1 MNWKEYPEDLI
12 KGRESAEATF
22 IFCLWKQPELYDD
35 FARVNTQDDET
46 LKTEDGIFYFSL
58 GRQMFNQGFK
68 SFDNVTIYTFL
79 ENKPTVKK
87 HFDELG
93 GYPTVSELCSLVN
106 VENIDAYYD
115 KIAKMN
121 TLMTLYDKGF
131 NVIPN
136 MDRFAKMTNQEVY
149 DYYDYILNS
158 VSIKNTHDIDIETL
172 EIDDK
177 FLSECDDGSAQGIS
191 YGKNCPILNYLTL
204 GTPLGDM
211 YMFAGH
217 SGVGKALA
225 VTEPVLTPEGFKLMG
240 DIQLGDLVIGEDG
253 RSYPV
258 VGVFPQGKRDAY
270 KVTFKD
276 GVQVICDENHLWKF
290 KTFSDIRN
298 NRGWKVESLN
308 SILNNY
314 KFTVNNGTYNL
325 YIPVA
330 KPIFDFEKQD
340 DLTIPPY
347 ALGLLIGDGY
357 IANYPLN
364 FDNPE
369 NDLVNKLNN
378 LLENYGGFEK
388 YKDTIKHEFKSNTPW
403 KNELID
409 QLRTLGLFGKK
420 STDKFIPNQYLMA
433 SYEDRLDLLRGLIDT
448 DGHVNNKGAVS
459 YSTKSKQ
466 LANDIVFLVRSLG
479 YRCSF
484 HEYNRAEK
492 GIDYVIRIFAKTD
505 LIFTST
511 KHQERFNQRM
521 KLERV
526 HKYEYLPIVKIEKL
540 PEQQKMQCIMV
551 DSPDH
556 TFLCRDFIVTHNT
569 SFVFENMI
577 IPMTD
582 DGVKC
587 AVISNEQRSKDFK
600 QLLLVHILTNDLD
613 YWGLTRKKLKMGKF
627 TDEQWEYL
635 RKAKQISREKYS
647 NIQFIKMFDNDMNK
661 VKRIIKKLAKLGYQ
675 TIMFDTMKSED
686 EIDEAMWQQ
695 LLIHSRKLFQIT
707 SRENISLICTYQLAL
722 HTLNKRYLDASCLS
736 NAKQI
741 KEVFSEMVYCRPL
754 WDDEFPGEK
763 FDVKPYQL
771 KKDSSGKYSNVRE
784 SVQLDRDKKYIIA
797 FLDKTRNDDD
807 KIQVLYEF
815 NGRFN
820 RWREKGYCSVFNEH
834 K

>member
-1 MNWKEYPEDLI
+1 MSWKDYPEELI

-22 IFCLWKQPELYDD
+22 IFCLWKQPDLYDD
-35 FARVNTQDDET
+35 FSRVNTQDDET

-131 NVIPN
+131 NVIAN
-136 MDRFAKMTNQEVY
+136 MDRFSKMTNQEVY

-177 FLSECDDGSAQGIS
+177 FLSECNDGSAQGIS

-225 VTEPVLTPEGFKLMG
+225 VTEPVLTPKGFKPMG

-253 RSYPV
+253 HSYPV
-258 VGVFPQGKRDAY
+258 TGVFPQGKRDAY
-270 KVTFKD
+270 QVTFKD
-276 GVQVICDENHLWKF
+276 GTQVICDENHLWKF

-298 NRGWKVESLN
+298 NREWKVESL
-308 SILNNY
+308 SSMLNNY
-314 KFTVNNGTYNL
+314 KFTVNDGTYNL
-325 YIPVA
+325 YIPVS
-330 KPIFDFEKQD
+330 KPIMDFENQEE
-340 DLTIPPY
+340 LNIPPY
-347 ALGLLIGDGY
+347 TFGLMINDGHMEEDQ
-357 IANYPLN
+357 
-364 FDNPE
+364 FD
-369 NDLVNKLNN
+369 VNNS
-378 LLENYGGFEK
+378 
-388 YKDTIKHEFKSNTPW
+388 DH
-403 KNELID
+403 
-409 QLRTLGLFGKK
+409 
-420 STDKFIPNQYLMA
+420 FIPNQYLMA
-433 SYEDRLDLLRGLIDT
+433 SYKDRLNLLRGLI
-448 DGHVNNKGAVS
+448 GAAVNVNNKTAIS
-459 YSTKSKQ
+459 YSSKNYR
-466 LANDIVFLVRSLG
+466 LVNDIVFLIRSLG
-479 YRCSF
+479 YRCSLY
-484 HEYNRAEK
+484 EYQSEENK
-492 GIDYVIRIFAKTD
+492 TDYVIRFFAND
-505 LIFTST
+505 
-511 KHQERFNQRM
+511 
-521 KLERV
+521 
-526 HKYEYLPIVKIEKL
+526 EYLPIVKIEKL
-540 PEQQKMQCIMV
+540 PEQQEMKCIMV

-556 TFLCRDFIVTHNT
+556 TYLCRDFIVTHNT

-600 QLLLVHILTNDLD
+600 QLLLVHILTSDLD

-635 RKAKQISREKYS
+635 RKAKQISKEKYS

-771 KKDSSGKYSNVRE
+771 KKDASGKYSNVRE
-784 SVQLDRDKKYIIA
+784 AVQLDRDKKYIVA

>member
-217 SGVGKALA
+217 SGVGK
-225 VTEPVLTPEGFKLMG
+225 
-240 DIQLGDLVIGEDG
+240 
-253 RSYPV
+253 
-258 VGVFPQGKRDAY
+258 
-270 KVTFKD
+270 
-276 GVQVICDENHLWKF
+276 
-290 KTFSDIRN
+290 
-298 NRGWKVESLN
+298 
-308 SILNNY
+308 
-314 KFTVNNGTYNL
+314 
-325 YIPVA
+325 
-330 KPIFDFEKQD
+330 
-340 DLTIPPY
+340 
-347 ALGLLIGDGY
+347 
-357 IANYPLN
+357 
-364 FDNPE
+364 
-369 NDLVNKLNN
+369 
-378 LLENYGGFEK
+378 
-388 YKDTIKHEFKSNTPW
+388 
-403 KNELID
+403 
-409 QLRTLGLFGKK
+409 
-420 STDKFIPNQYLMA
+420 
-433 SYEDRLDLLRGLIDT
+433 
-448 DGHVNNKGAVS
+448 
-459 YSTKSKQ
+459 
-466 LANDIVFLVRSLG
+466 
-479 YRCSF
+479 
-484 HEYNRAEK
+484 
-492 GIDYVIRIFAKTD
+492 
-505 LIFTST
+505 
-511 KHQERFNQRM
+511 
-521 KLERV
+521 
-526 HKYEYLPIVKIEKL
+526 
-540 PEQQKMQCIMV
+540 
-551 DSPDH
+551 
-556 TFLCRDFIVTHNT
+556 T

-661 VKRIIKKLAKLGYQ
+661 VKRII
-675 TIMFDTMKSED
+675 
-686 EIDEAMWQQ
+686 
-695 LLIHSRKLFQIT
+695 
-707 SRENISLICTYQLAL
+707 
-722 HTLNKRYLDASCLS
+722 
-736 NAKQI
+736 
-741 KEVFSEMVYCRPL
+741 
-754 WDDEFPGEK
+754 
-763 FDVKPYQL
+763 
-771 KKDSSGKYSNVRE
+771 
-784 SVQLDRDKKYIIA
+784 
-797 FLDKTRNDDD
+797 
-807 KIQVLYEF
+807 
-815 NGRFN
+815 
-820 RWREKGYCSVFNEH
+820 
-834 K
+834 

>member
-22 IFCLWKQPELYDD
+22 IFFLWKQPELYDD
-35 FARVNTQDDET
+35 FARVNTQEDET

-58 GRQMFNQGFK
+58 GREMFNQGFK

-217 SGVGKALA
+217 SGVGK
-225 VTEPVLTPEGFKLMG
+225 
-240 DIQLGDLVIGEDG
+240 
-253 RSYPV
+253 
-258 VGVFPQGKRDAY
+258 
-270 KVTFKD
+270 
-276 GVQVICDENHLWKF
+276 
-290 KTFSDIRN
+290 
-298 NRGWKVESLN
+298 
-308 SILNNY
+308 
-314 KFTVNNGTYNL
+314 
-325 YIPVA
+325 
-330 KPIFDFEKQD
+330 
-340 DLTIPPY
+340 
-347 ALGLLIGDGY
+347 
-357 IANYPLN
+357 
-364 FDNPE
+364 
-369 NDLVNKLNN
+369 
-378 LLENYGGFEK
+378 
-388 YKDTIKHEFKSNTPW
+388 
-403 KNELID
+403 
-409 QLRTLGLFGKK
+409 
-420 STDKFIPNQYLMA
+420 
-433 SYEDRLDLLRGLIDT
+433 
-448 DGHVNNKGAVS
+448 
-459 YSTKSKQ
+459 
-466 LANDIVFLVRSLG
+466 
-479 YRCSF
+479 
-484 HEYNRAEK
+484 
-492 GIDYVIRIFAKTD
+492 
-505 LIFTST
+505 
-511 KHQERFNQRM
+511 
-521 KLERV
+521 
-526 HKYEYLPIVKIEKL
+526 
-540 PEQQKMQCIMV
+540 
-551 DSPDH
+551 
-556 TFLCRDFIVTHNT
+556 T

-815 NGRFN
+815 NGRYN